1 MNRDI
6 ARQIVVALCVPASIV
21 LNFLPFAQRTARN
34 VSGGA
39 RSIPLEAAGYA
50 FSIWGVLFA
59 WQLVYAVWQALP
71 RQREDPLL
79 RRVGWLTALN
89 SVGNGAWVVLVS
101 QGLYAASWLVILAT
115 LTSLVILEVLAGPD
129 SQAHGRRQRWL
140 VRVPYRL
147 NLAWIS
153 VASILATASF
163 LRNDLGWDGAP
174 VGPVFWGVVMVVVSA
189 ALGVAMLAL
198 RRAVPF
204 ALVVGWALVAIAVG
218 SARTPAI
225 AHAATAMTTA
235 LAVALVA
242 SIVRHRSPTP
252 LAAT

>member
-1 MNRDI
+1 MRSDI

-39 RSIPLEAAGYA
+39 RSVPLEAAGYA
-50 FSIWGVLFA
+50 FAIWSVLFA

-71 RQREDPLL
+71 QQREDPLL

-101 QGLYAASWLVILAT
+101 QGLYAVSWVVILVNLA
-115 LTSLVILEVLAGPD
+115 SLVILEALAGPD
-129 SQAHGRRQRWL
+129 TLAHGRRQRWL

-174 VGPVFWGVVMVVVSA
+174 AGPVFWGVVMVVVSA
-189 ALGVAMLAL
+189 ALGIAMLTL

-218 SARTPAI
+218 SARTPVI
-225 AHAATAMTTA
+225 AHAATAMTTVLA
-235 LAVALVA
+235 LALVV
-242 SIVRHRSPTP
+242 SIVRWRRAAPRA
-252 LAAT
+252 LA